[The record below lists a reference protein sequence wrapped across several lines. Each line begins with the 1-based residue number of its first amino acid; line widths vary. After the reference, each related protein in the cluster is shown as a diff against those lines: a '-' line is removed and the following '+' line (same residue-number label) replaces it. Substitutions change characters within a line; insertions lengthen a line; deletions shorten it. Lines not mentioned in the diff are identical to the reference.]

1 MSASY
6 GRQRRPGRTR
16 IPGALLAAPG
26 DYQSIVLADSPVAF
40 WPMQDTSGDLVDIAG
55 TFDAS
60 PAGTGN
66 VPLYE
71 QRGPCPSA
79 KSVLLDL
86 GEYFSVADDDVF
98 SPDSFTLETW
108 VYLLSGNDV
117 AHVFSKQP
125 DSVSGNFEYHIVYV
139 GSADIWAL
147 EMGTGSA
154 SFLEVI
160 ASDAN
165 TYNRWRHVVG
175 TYDDATGTG
184 NLYID
189 GVLGGTD
196 TSSGSR
202 VGNTAATLQIGAQ
215 LSTSFTGSM
224 SMTAFYDYALTGAQ
238 VATHHA
244 AM

>member
-1 MSASY
+1 VSASY

-60 PAGTGN
+60 PAGSGHS
-66 VPLYE
+66 YE
-71 QRGPCPSA
+71 QTGPSA
-79 KSVLLDL
+79 TVKAVTLD
-86 GEYFSVADDDVF
+86 GSNSFTVADDDVF

-108 VYLLSGNDV
+108 LYFSSSGIRW
-117 AHVFSKQP
+117 AMSKRP
-125 DSVSGNFEYHIVYV
+125 NSSSGSYEYHLLWVSDV
-139 GSADIWAL
+139 WAL

-165 TYNRWRHVVG
+165 PYDRWRHVVG

>member
-1 MSASY
+1 MGY
-6 GRQRRPGRTR
+6 T
-16 IPGALLAAPG
+16 
-26 DYQSIVLADSPVAF
+26 DVVLADNPVAF

-189 GVLGGTD
+189 GVLGSTD

-202 VGNTAATLQIGAQ
+202 LGNTASDLRIGNDEFFGTVQ
-215 LSTSFTGSM
+215 GRM
-224 SMTAFYDYALTGAQ
+224 SMAAFYDYALTAGQ
-238 VATHHA
+238 VLTHYQSCPRLRNRRSLGLRR
-244 AM
+244 